1 MIYNEIIK
9 RKGENDMSKKN
20 EKLSKKDIAEII
32 IQSAIAIAT
41 LITALK
47 S

>member
-1 MIYNEIIK
+1 
-9 RKGENDMSKKN
+9 MSKKK

-32 IQSAIAIAT
+32 IQSAIAVAT

>member
-1 MIYNEIIK
+1 
-9 RKGENDMSKKN
+9 MSKKK

-32 IQSAIAIAT
+32 LQSVATIAA